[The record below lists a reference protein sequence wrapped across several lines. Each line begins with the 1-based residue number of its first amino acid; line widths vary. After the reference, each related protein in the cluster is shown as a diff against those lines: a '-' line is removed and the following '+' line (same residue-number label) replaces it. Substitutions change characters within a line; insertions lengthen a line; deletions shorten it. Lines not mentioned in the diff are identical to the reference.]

1 MNQGF
6 VNKVIKV
13 IFKILGNFKIIKKR
27 KVMPKDNQ
35 HPTPPVI
42 PTIGGNTQIVFTV
55 KSFLA
60 TLGSILALFISFYFL
75 VFQPRA
81 EKVEVYQK
89 QLYDQ
94 QQVYITGE
102 FGKVNE
108 AIKANSNTITDLTKR
123 FEDLSTTI
131 ENSGGG
137 FGGNSTTSHT
147 GDPAVDPEL
156 AVNHQ

>member
-6 VNKVIKV
+6 VNKVIKT
-13 IFKILGNFKIIKKR
+13 IFKISENFKIKK
-27 KVMPKDNQ
+27 KTKNMPTDNTQ
-35 HPTPPVI
+35 PIIT
-42 PTIGGNTQIVFTV
+42 TIGANTQIVFTV

-60 TLGSILALFISFYFL
+60 TLSSILALFVSFYFL

-81 EKVEVYQK
+81 EKVEAYQK

-94 QQVYITGE
+94 QEVYITAE

-108 AIKANSNTITDLTKR
+108 AIKANSNTITDLSKR

-137 FGGNSTTSHT
+137 FGGSSTTAHT
-147 GDPAVDPEL
+147 GESAVDPSL
-156 AVNHQ
+156 AVN